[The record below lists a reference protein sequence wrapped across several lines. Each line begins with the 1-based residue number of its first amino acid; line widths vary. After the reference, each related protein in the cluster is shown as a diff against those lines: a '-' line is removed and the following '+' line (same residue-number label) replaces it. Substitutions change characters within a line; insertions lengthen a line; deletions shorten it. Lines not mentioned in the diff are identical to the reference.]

1 MFGYINL
8 NVFLISFAIGLFFI
22 YIMGPDMK
30 KIIVFPTIENSG
42 KVQYQNNSDNCFIYK
57 PTEVKC
63 PSDASLIHNIPIQI

>member
-30 KIIVFPTIENSG
+30 KIVVFPTIENSG
-42 KVQYQNNSDNCFIYK
+42 KVQYQDNSDNCFVYK

-63 PSDASLIHNIPIQI
+63 PSNTSLIHNIPIQI

>member
-30 KIIVFPTIENSG
+30 KIVVFPTIENSG
-42 KVQYQNNSDNCFIYK
+42 KVQYQDNSDNCFVYK

-63 PSDASLIHNIPIQI
+63 PSDTSLIHNIPIQI